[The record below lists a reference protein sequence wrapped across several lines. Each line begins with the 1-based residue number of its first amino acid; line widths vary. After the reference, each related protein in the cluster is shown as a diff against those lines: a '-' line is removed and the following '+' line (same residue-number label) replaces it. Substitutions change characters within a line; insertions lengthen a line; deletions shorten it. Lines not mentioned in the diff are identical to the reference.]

1 MKPRLL
7 FGAFFLG
14 SVNMF
19 GCSSGGDPVPGF
31 IAEMDRAPAEKRP
44 PSWERTKALMARPV
58 PKVGDPA
65 PDFTL
70 KTVDG
75 STAITRSKF
84 HPDRPLVLV
93 FGSFT

>member
-1 MKPRLL
+1 
-7 FGAFFLG
+7 
-14 SVNMF
+14 MF
-19 GCSSGGDPVPGF
+19 GCSSGDPAPKF

-44 PSWERTKALMARPV
+44 PNWEHTKALMARPV

-75 STAITRSKF
+75 AATITRSKF

>member
-1 MKPRLL
+1 
-7 FGAFFLG
+7 
-14 SVNMF
+14 MF
-19 GCSSGGDPVPGF
+19 GCSSGGDPAPGF
-31 IAEMDRAPAEKRP
+31 IADVDRAPPEKRP
-44 PSWERTKALMARPV
+44 PNWERTKSLMARAV
-58 PKVGDPA
+58 PAVGSAA

-75 STAITRSKF
+75 STTITRSKF

>member
-7 FGAFFLG
+7 IG
-14 SVNMF
+14 SFVVGVASVL
-19 GCSSGGDPVPGF
+19 GCSSGGDPVAGF
-31 IAEMDRAPAEKRP
+31 IAEVDLAPAEKRP
-44 PSWERTKALMARPV
+44 PNWERTKALMARPV
-58 PKVGDPA
+58 PAVGAAA

-75 STAITRSKF
+75 ATAITRSKF

>member
-1 MKPRLL
+1 MAHAVPAV
-7 FGAFFLG
+7 GA
-14 SVNMF
+14 V
-19 GCSSGGDPVPGF
+19 
-31 IAEMDRAPAEKRP
+31 
-44 PSWERTKALMARPV
+44 
-58 PKVGDPA
+58 A
-65 PDFTL
+65 PDFTF

>member
-1 MKPRLL
+1 MILRSLL
-7 FGAFFLG
+7 SLSMVGLG
-14 SVNMF
+14 SMF
-19 GCSSGGDPVPGF
+19 GCSSGDPAPKF
-31 IAEMDRAPAEKRP
+31 IAEVDRAPATKRP
-44 PSWERTKALMARPV
+44 PNWERTKVLMARPV

-75 STAITRSKF
+75 STAVARSKF
-84 HPDRPLVLV
+84 QADRPLVLV

>member
-1 MKPRLL
+1 MRPQLL
-7 FGAFFLG
+7 FGSFVIGLIT
-14 SVNMF
+14 MF
-19 GCSSGGDPVPGF
+19 GCSMGGDPAPGF
-31 IAEMDRAPAEKRP
+31 IAEGDRAPREKRP
-44 PSWERTKALMARPV
+44 PNWERTKALMARPA
-58 PKVGDPA
+58 PAVGALA

-84 HPDRPLVLV
+84 YSDRPLVLV

>member
-1 MKPRLL
+1 VVGMV
-7 FGAFFLG
+7 
-14 SVNMF
+14 SMF
-19 GCSSGGDPVPGF
+19 GCSTGGDPAPGF
-31 IAEMDRAPAEKRP
+31 IAEVDRAPAEKRP
-44 PSWERTKALMARPV
+44 PNWERTKALMARPV

>member
-1 MKPRLL
+1 MSPHWV
-7 FGAFFLG
+7 FGSFVAGVVIML
-14 SVNMF
+14 
-19 GCSSGGDPVPGF
+19 GCSSGADPASGF
-31 IAEMDRAPAEKRP
+31 IADVDRAPPEKRP
-44 PSWERTKALMARPV
+44 PNWEHTKALMARPV
-58 PKVGDPA
+58 PAVGAAA

-75 STAITRSKF
+75 ATTVTRSTF

>member
-1 MKPRLL
+1 MGLRLL
-7 FGAFFLG
+7 LV
-14 SVNMF
+14 SVLWGF
-19 GCSSGGDPVPGF
+19 ALILGCSSGDPAPGF
-31 IAEMDRAPAEKRP
+31 IADVDRAPAEKRP
-44 PSWERTKALMARPV
+44 PNWERTKSLMARPV
-58 PKVGDPA
+58 PAVGAAA

-75 STAITRSKF
+75 ATAITRSKF

>member
-1 MKPRLL
+1 
-7 FGAFFLG
+7 
-14 SVNMF
+14 MF
-19 GCSSGGDPVPGF
+19 GCSSGGDPAPKF

-44 PSWERTKALMARPV
+44 PNWERTKALMARPV

-70 KTVDG
+70 KSVDG
-75 STAITRSKF
+75 STTITRSKF
-84 HPDRPLVLV
+84 HVDKPLVLV

>member
-7 FGAFFLG
+7 FGFLAVG
-14 SVNMF
+14 IVSMF
-19 GCSSGGDPVPGF
+19 GCSSGGDPAPKF
-31 IAEMDRAPAEKRP
+31 IAEVDRAPAEKRP
-44 PSWERTKALMARPV
+44 PNWEHTKALMARPV

-75 STAITRSKF
+75 AATITRSQF
-84 HPDRPLVLV
+84 QADRPLVLV
-93 FGSFT
+93 FGSFS